1 MTNGEERIGRITL
14 RIPRRVIT
22 AFSVIGLSLAMAGP
36 ADVRAGPL
44 PDKMAKPGGFPERPL
59 TMIVPYGSGGGSGQ
73 VSRAMI
79 QGVKDAAGIDITPD
93 YKPGGAGMVG
103 LKTYMAAPAN
113 GYTVME
119 HIDDA
124 TSAHAI
130 GKSSIHPGKD
140 LIPLVISQITFS
152 QIYIRANETR
162 FNDWASYV
170 KYVKSQGGKSTMANV
185 AGEGS
190 MERINMNRI
199 ADHFGMKVQQVSFDK
214 GGQRYGALK
223 GGQVDALFEQP
234 GDVRGFLESGDFKP
248 ILTLLDKRPK
258 AFADVP
264 SMKDVGLKFTP
275 LMRFRGF
282 YVHKNAPADRVKYLR
297 WAFQK
302 GFGTES
308 YQAFNKKKY
317 MDLIP
322 SFRDTEGAIK
332 LINDTMKIYKKV
344 YKEMGLIK

>member
-1 MTNGEERIGRITL
+1 
-14 RIPRRVIT
+14 
-22 AFSVIGLSLAMAGP
+22 
-36 ADVRAGPL
+36 
-44 PDKMAKPGGFPERPL
+44 
-59 TMIVPYGSGGGSGQ
+59 

-79 QGVKDAAGIDITPD
+79 QGVKDAAGIDINPQ

-103 LKTYMAAPAN
+103 LKTYMAAPAD
-113 GYTVME
+113 GYTVLE

-124 TSAHAI
+124 TSGYAI
-130 GKSSIHPGKD
+130 GKSKIHPAKD

-152 QIYIRANETR
+152 QIYIRSNETR
-162 FNDWASYV
+162 FNDWNSFV
-170 KYVKSQGGKSTMANV
+170 KYVKGQGGKATIANV

-190 MERINMNRI
+190 MERINMNQT
-199 ADHFGMKVQQVSFDK
+199 AAHFGFKIQQISFDK
-214 GGQRYGALK
+214 GGPRYAALK
-223 GGQVDALFEQP
+223 GAQVDALFEQP

-248 ILTLLDKRPK
+248 ILTFLKERPS

-264 SMKDVGLKFTP
+264 SMTDVGLKFTP

-282 YVHKNAPADRVKYLR
+282 YVHKNAPKDRVKYLQ

-302 GFGTES
+302 GYHTDS
-308 YQAFNKKKY
+308 YLAFNKKKY

-322 SFRDTEGAIK
+322 SFRDTEGARK
-332 LINDTMKIYKKV
+332 LIKETMKIYKKT

>member
-1 MTNGEERIGRITL
+1 MKTSLKWGATVFGLVAAVALALPAQADKHGTL
-14 RIPRRVIT
+14 PE
-22 AFSVIGLSLAMAGP
+22 S
-36 ADVRAGPL
+36 
-44 PDKMAKPGGFPERPL
+44 MAKPGGFPERPL
-59 TMIVPYGSGGGSGQ
+59 TMIVPYGPGGGSGQ
-73 VSRAMI
+73 VARGMI
-79 QGVKDAAGIDITPD
+79 QGVKDATGIDITPD
-93 YKPGGAGMVG
+93 YKPGGSGMVG

-113 GYTVME
+113 GYTVLE

-124 TSAHAI
+124 TSAYAI
-130 GKSSIHPGKD
+130 GKSDIHPAED

-162 FNDWASYV
+162 FSDWDSYV
-170 KYVKSQGGKSTMANV
+170 AYVKSQDGKSTIANV

-199 ADHFGMKVQQVSFDK
+199 ANHYGVKVQQISFDK
-214 GGQRYGALK
+214 GAPRYGALK

-234 GDVRGFLESGDFKP
+234 GDVRGFLESGEFNP
-248 ILTLLDKRPK
+248 ILTLLKERQQ
-258 AFADVP
+258 AFPDTP
-264 SMKDVGLKFTP
+264 SMTEVGLTFTP

-282 YVHKNAPADRVKYLR
+282 YVHKDAPPDRVKYLQ

-302 GFGTES
+302 GFFTDS
-308 YQAFNKKKY
+308 YQAFNKSKF

-322 SFRDTEGAIK
+322 SFRDTDGART
-332 LINDTMKIYKKV
+332 LINETMEIYRQT

>member
-1 MTNGEERIGRITL
+1 MK
-14 RIPRRVIT
+14 
-22 AFSVIGLSLAMAGP
+22 LSALAASATIAVVLGTGVSAPAMAGN
-36 ADVRAGPL
+36 L
-44 PDKMAKPGGFPERPL
+44 PDSMAKPGGFPERPM
-59 TMIVPYGSGGGSGQ
+59 TMIVPYGPGGGSGQ

-79 QGVKDAAGIDITPD
+79 QGVKDASGIVINPD
-93 YKPGGAGMVG
+93 YKPGGSGIVG
-103 LKTYMAAPAN
+103 LKTYMAAPTD
-113 GYTVME
+113 GYTVLE

-124 TSAHAI
+124 TSAFAA
-130 GKSSIHPGKD
+130 GRSKIHPAKD

-152 QIYIRANETR
+152 QIYIRSNETR
-162 FNDWASYV
+162 FNDWASFVAYA
-170 KYVKSQGGKSTMANV
+170 KKAGGKATIANV

-190 MERINMNRI
+190 MERINMNRT
-199 ADHFGMKVQQVSFDK
+199 AQHFGFKIQQVSFDK
-214 GGQRYGALK
+214 GGPRYGALK

-248 ILTLLDKRPK
+248 IMTYLKKRPS
-258 AFADVP
+258 AFANVP
-264 SMKDVGLKFTP
+264 SMTDIGLTFTP

-282 YVHKNAPADRVKYLR
+282 YVHKGAPADRVEYLK

-302 GFGTES
+302 GYSEGS
-308 YQAFNKKKY
+308 YQAFNKKKF

-332 LINDTMKIYKKV
+332 LINDTMKIYRKT